1 MAGFKLKVIMFRKIS
16 TKKPVLSVDDVVSG
30 IFNKLF
36 KKEIERT
43 FVRMKLRL
51 TDSGQIVGKQ
61 KFNLIIISLF
71 TFVVEHA
78 TVKAFGSSGIKNK
91 ILKTF
96 KAYVSQ
102 EFEEDILF
110 INEHVQKFHTVYKN
124 KPEEIVMGLGICFSD
139 SINKK
144 NKSDYL
150 SAIVGTTEMS
160 RKLKLITN
168 YYNQLNED
176 YKIS

>member
-1 MAGFKLKVIMFRKIS
+1 MFRKIS

-71 TFVVEHA
+71 AFIVEHA
-78 TVKAFGSSGIKNK
+78 TVKVFGSSGIKNK

-96 KAYVSQ
+96 NSYIKQ
-102 EFEEDILF
+102 EFEEH
-110 INEHVQKFHTVYKN
+110 NELITELSQKFHSVYKE
-124 KPEEIVMGLGICFSD
+124 KPEEPVMGLGICFS
-139 SINKK
+139 SYINKK
-144 NKSDYL
+144 NKCDYL
-150 SAIVGTTEMS
+150 SAIVGTTEMA